1 MHTPCSP
8 CWSNPWSD
16 RMISRRGS
24 VVHSCPVT
32 PLMLA
37 SGPPWFPFT
46 FASLDK
52 GFLPCEDLSDPISD
66 PLVFF
71 RLVDT
76 WAVSPSTTHAFLSSL
91 QWFQAVAFP
100 ARSHTHGNSFS
111 IQPSQLGSKGPSSS
125 SADLLT
131 PARCASFRRCFSSC
145 AARFS
150 PCPCFWASGSL
161 PVSSD
166 GVLLQTE
173 IPSAL
178 ASFFFVAARLF
189 SAFSTVAFSP
199 VACSSASFSATSSA
213 SHSTHS
219 RSRRSCSSRSLRSL
233 FLCAPL
239 PCTPPPAAP
248 SPSERPLQPC
258 VFPPILFPQAQ
269 LV

>member
-91 QWFQAVAFP
+91 QWFQVVAFP

-125 SADLLT
+125 NADLLT
-131 PARCASFRRCFSSC
+131 PARCASFRRYPPLICCFPL
-145 AARFS
+145 ALVFGLRGLFR
-150 PCPCFWASGSL
+150 CPPTEFCSKQKSL
-161 PVSSD
+161 PLRPVSSHSPLSPRD
-166 GVLLQTE
+166 
-173 IPSAL
+173 
-178 ASFFFVAARLF
+178 
-189 SAFSTVAFSP
+189 FSP
-199 VACSSASFSATSSA
+199 PFPRLPFPQWLAPPRAFLPL
-213 SHSTHS
+213 
-219 RSRRSCSSRSLRSL
+219 LRPPTLRTRAPDDHAPRGPCAL

-269 LV
+269 L